1 MLREAIMKIDT
12 HSSYKQ
18 GSRMGWQK
26 LFGELSIEQMLKH
39 RGRKEKGKKGR
50 QVKMENKG

>member
-1 MLREAIMKIDT
+1 
-12 HSSYKQ
+12 
-18 GSRMGWQK
+18 MGWQK

-50 QVKMENKG
+50 QVKMKRWKTKGKTKHNRISQDRQGGG